1 VEEMVHIR
9 RSEYEQLLSQQA
21 ELIELKTLIIKLRE
35 ELELLKNGRN
45 SKTSSTA
52 PSQDLTRSNLHSL
65 RTSSGKKS
73 GGQPGH
79 DGHTL
84 SLSETPDIIIDHF
97 PATCTC
103 GCSLE
108 SVLSIDQTRRQ
119 VVDIPPVKPEYTE
132 HRSHHKLCPCCGK
145 LNIGEYPS
153 GVNTRLQYGS
163 NVKSIVSYM
172 SVYQYLPYKRMVTFF
187 KDMFS
192 LPLSEGSID
201 NILEEMSQKSAIA
214 YDAIRERIVKSE
226 VVGSDETGCRVNGKK
241 HWFHVWQNSI
251 LTFIVSFA
259 SRGHKVI
266 EKYFPG
272 GFIHSF
278 YVSDCWAS
286 QLKTTAKAH
295 QICIA
300 HLLRELLNFE
310 KSLQDIW
317 SVKMQDLLRRAI
329 ILKRTM
335 LAEDYRNPPEEV
347 AKLNKELD
355 ELLDVDMSGFHKKEQ
370 AFINRLRKL
379 RQSIFT
385 FLRYPNV
392 PPDNNGSER
401 SIRNVKVK
409 TKVSGQFR
417 NSEGKGAE
425 RFARIR
431 SVIDTTI
438 KNGQDVFY
446 ALKCMADI
454 QIQNTT

>member
-1 VEEMVHIR
+1 MEEMIYIR
-9 RSEYEQLLSQQA
+9 RSEYEQLLSQQS
-21 ELIELKTLIIKLRE
+21 ELVELRLLVHKLRE
-35 ELELLKNGRN
+35 EIELLKNGRN

-52 PSQDLTRSNLHSL
+52 PSQDINRSNIHSL
-65 RTSSGKKS
+65 RTSTGKKS
-73 GGQPGH
+73 GGQKRH

-84 SLSETPDIIIDHF
+84 SMSDTPDIIIDHF
-97 PATCTC
+97 PEHCTC
-103 GCSLE
+103 GYSLE
-108 SVLSIDQTRRQ
+108 GVLSISQTRRQ

-132 HRSHHKLCPCCGK
+132 HRSQHKICPCCGK
-145 LNIGEYPS
+145 LNIGAYPS
-153 GVNTRLQYGS
+153 GVNTRIQYGP
-163 NVKSIVSYM
+163 NVKSTVSYM
-172 SVYQYLPYKRMVTFF
+172 SVYHYLPYKRMVIFF

-201 NILEEMSQKSAIA
+201 NILEEMSQKSEVA
-214 YDAIRERIVKSE
+214 YKSIRERIVKSE

-241 HWFHVWQNSI
+241 YWFHVWQNSI

-266 EKYFPG
+266 EEYFPG

-310 KSLQDIW
+310 KSLQDSW
-317 SVKMQDLLRRAI
+317 SVKMKKLLYRAI
-329 ILKRTM
+329 VFKRTM
-335 LAEDYRNPPEEV
+335 CAEDYQNLPEEV
-347 AKLNKELD
+347 AKFNKELD
-355 ELLDVDMSGFHKKEQ
+355 ELLAVDISGFHKKEQ
-370 AFINRLRKL
+370 AFINRLQKL

-385 FLRYPNV
+385 FLIYPDV

-401 SIRNVKVK
+401 AIRNIKVK
-409 TKVSGQFR
+409 AKVSGQFR
-417 NSEGKGAE
+417 NNEGKGAE

-446 ALKCMADI
+446 ALKCMANM
-454 QIQNTT
+454 QISNTT